1 MKIKW
6 MGTVIA
12 LLFLCTSSYAATFT
26 YVESYTGSQ
35 YIAQSFFYG
44 GIEKGVFEF
53 DFVNQGGYDNTKLM
67 LTQDAFGM
75 TPEEIWVSAC
85 IDLTLRDD
93 DGDYDV
99 LRLVVEAD
107 EYRETI
113 ETERMAIG
121 DSGFLWKETEDRTLH
136 FELSDAMM
144 EAFARHG
151 MGSVNVFA
159 PDMPDPLIIAG
170 CLVNDFNLLDISMTV
185 NTYIPDTPNDPVPEP
200 ATLLLMGTGLA
211 GLVRFRRKK
220 K

>member
-1 MKIKW
+1 MKKNQW
-6 MGTVIA
+6 MGAVFF
-12 LLFLCTSSYAATFT
+12 LLFLCTSSDAATFS
-26 YVESYTGSQ
+26 YVESYTGTPE
-35 YIAQSFFYG
+35 YIKQNG
-44 GIEKGVFEF
+44 VNGIFEF
-53 DFVNQGGYDNTKLM
+53 DFVNLGGYDNSSLV
-67 LTQDAFGM
+67 LTQDAYGM

-121 DSGFLWKETEDRTLH
+121 DSGFLWKKAEDRALH
-136 FELSDAMM
+136 FDLSPDMM

-151 MGSVNVFA
+151 MGSVTVIA
-159 PDMPDPLIIAG
+159 PDMPDPILIAG
-170 CLVNDFNLLDISMTV
+170 CLINDFNLLDITMTV